1 MTSAYKDVVM
11 IGGPNG
17 AGKTTAA
24 TRLLPKELGIREFVN
39 ADEIARGLSP
49 FNPEGSALA
58 AGRLMIERIH
68 ELIDR
73 GESFAFETTCSG
85 RAYAQTLLRCREA
98 GYRLT
103 LIFLWLPSAK
113 EALRRVARRMAQG
126 GHRIPNDVVIRRYAT
141 GLKNLQRLYL
151 PIVDIA
157 YIYDNTDQGGILIA
171 ERQPGQNLMVCD
183 DRRWRRILE
192 ANRD

>member
-58 AGRLMIERIH
+58 AGRLMKAV
-68 ELIDR
+68 
-73 GESFAFETTCSG
+73 F
-85 RAYAQTLLRCREA
+85 
-98 GYRLT
+98 
-103 LIFLWLPSAK
+103 
-113 EALRRVARRMAQG
+113 
-126 GHRIPNDVVIRRYAT
+126 
-141 GLKNLQRLYL
+141 
-151 PIVDIA
+151 
-157 YIYDNTDQGGILIA
+157 
-171 ERQPGQNLMVCD
+171 
-183 DRRWRRILE
+183 
-192 ANRD
+192 

>member
-1 MTSAYKDVVM
+1 MTSVYKDVVM

-24 TRLLPKELGIREFVN
+24 TTLLPKELPIREFVN
-39 ADEIARGLSP
+39 AAEIARGLSP

-68 ELIDR
+68 ELIGR

-85 RAYAQTLLRCREA
+85 RAHVQTLAKCRDA

-103 LIFLWLPSAK
+103 LIFLSS
-113 EALRRVARRMAQG
+113 ARR
-126 GHRIPNDVVIRRYAT
+126 HRI
-141 GLKNLQRLYL
+141 YL
-151 PIVDIA
+151 
-157 YIYDNTDQGGILIA
+157 
-171 ERQPGQNLMVCD
+171 
-183 DRRWRRILE
+183 
-192 ANRD
+192 

>member
-17 AGKTTAA
+17 AGKTTTA
-24 TRLLPKELGIREFVN
+24 TTMLPKELDIREFVN

-49 FNPEGSALA
+49 FNPEGSARA
-58 AGRLMIERIH
+58 AGRLMIQRIH
-68 ELIDR
+68 ELISR

-85 RAYAQTLLRCREA
+85 RAHAQTLLRCQKA

-113 EALRRVARRMAQG
+113 EALMRVARRVSQG
-126 GHRIPNDVVIRRYAT
+126 GHRIPKDVVIRRYAA

-151 PIVDIA
+151 PIADIA
-157 YIYDNTDQGGILIA
+157 YIYDNTDEGGILIA
-171 ERQPGQNLMVCD
+171 ERQPGQALVVCD
-183 DRRWRRILE
+183 DRRWRRILR

>member
-24 TRLLPKELGIREFVN
+24 ARLLPKGLGIREFVN

-49 FNPEGSALA
+49 FNPEGRALA

-68 ELIDR
+68 ELIEG
-73 GESFAFETTCSG
+73 GESFAFETTCAG
-85 RAYAQTLLRCREA
+85 RAHAQTLLRCRDA

-113 EALRRVARRMAQG
+113 EALRRVARRVAQG
-126 GHRIPNDVVIRRYAT
+126 GHRIPKDVVIRRYAA
-141 GLKNLQRLYL
+141 GLKNLQQIYL
-151 PIVDIA
+151 PIADIA
-157 YIYDNTDQGGILIA
+157 YIYDNTDEGGILIA
-171 ERQPGQNLMVCD
+171 ERQPGQALVVCD
-183 DRRWRRILE
+183 DRRWRRIVR

>member
-1 MTSAYKDVVM
+1 M

-17 AGKTTAA
+17 AGKTTIA
-24 TRLLPKELGIREFVN
+24 TTMLPKELRIREFVN

-58 AGRLMIERIH
+58 ASRLMIERIH
-68 ELIDR
+68 ELIGR
-73 GESFAFETTCSG
+73 GESFAFETTCAG
-85 RAYAQTLLRCREA
+85 RAHAQTLLRCRDA

-113 EALRRVARRMAQG
+113 EALRRVARRVAQG
-126 GHRIPNDVVIRRYAT
+126 GHRIPKDVVIRRYAA
-141 GLKNLQRLYL
+141 GLKNLQQLYL
-151 PIVDIA
+151 LIADIA
-157 YIYDNTDQGGILIA
+157 YIYDNTDEGGTLIA
-171 ERQPGQNLMVCD
+171 ERQPGEALVVCD

>member
-24 TRLLPKELGIREFVN
+24 TTLLPKELGIREFVN

-68 ELIDR
+68 ELTQR

-85 RAYAQTLLRCREA
+85 RAHARTLAKCRDA
-98 GYRLT
+98 GYRIT

-113 EALRRVARRMAQG
+113 EALKRVARRVAQG
-126 GHRIPNDVVIRRYAT
+126 GHRIPKDVVIRRYAA
-141 GLKNLQRLYL
+141 GLKNLQQLYL
-151 PIVDIA
+151 SIADIA
-157 YIYDNTDQGGILIA
+157 YIYDNTDEGGILIA
-171 ERQPGQNLMVCD
+171 ERQPGQALVICD
-183 DRRWRRILE
+183 DRRWRRIVR

>member
-1 MTSAYKDVVM
+1 MTFAYKDVVM

-17 AGKTTAA
+17 AGKTTTA
-24 TRLLPKELGIREFVN
+24 TTMLPKELRIQEFVN

-68 ELIDR
+68 ELISR

-85 RAYAQTLLRCREA
+85 RTHAKTLLRCREA

-103 LIFLWLPSAK
+103 LIFLWLPSAR
-113 EALRRVARRMAQG
+113 EALRRVAKRVAQG
-126 GHRIPNDVVIRRYAT
+126 GHRITKDVVVRRYAA

-151 PIVDIA
+151 PIADIA
-157 YIYDNTDQGGILIA
+157 YIYDNTDEGGILIA
-171 ERQPGQNLMVCD
+171 ERQPGQALVVCD
-183 DRRWRRILE
+183 DQRWRRILR

>member
-17 AGKTTAA
+17 AGKTTTA
-24 TRLLPKELGIREFVN
+24 TTMLRKELRIQEFVN

-49 FNPEGSALA
+49 SNPEGSARA
-58 AGRLMIERIH
+58 AGRLMIKRIH
-68 ELIDR
+68 ELINR

-85 RAYAQTLLRCREA
+85 RAHAQTLLRCREA

-103 LIFLWLPSAK
+103 LIFLWLSSAK
-113 EALRRVARRMAQG
+113 EALSRVARRVAQG
-126 GHRIPNDVVIRRYAT
+126 GHAVPNGVVVRRYAA

-151 PIVDIA
+151 PIADIA
-157 YIYDNTDQGGILIA
+157 YIYDNTDEGGILIA
-171 ERQPGQNLMVCD
+171 ERQPDHALVVCD
-183 DRRWRRILE
+183 DRRWRQILE
-192 ANRD
+192 SNRD